1 MEIVISPAGFSDWS
15 GLLDLLRSAYAFMA
29 PRIDPPSSVLSLSAT
44 ELEQKARSEVLV
56 VALDASRILGCAFAA
71 VRQDC
76 VYVGKLA
83 VDESA
88 RRRGIARALM
98 AAVERIALEN
108 SKAYL
113 ELETRIEL
121 TENHATFAALGFTKV
136 AERAHPGFDRPTS
149 ITMRKPT
156 RT

>member
-1 MEIVISPAGFSDWS
+1 MEIVIAPEGFSDWS

-29 PRIDPPSSVLSLSAT
+29 LRIDPPSSVLTLSTAD
-44 ELEQKARSEVLV
+44 LEEKARSEVLV
-56 VALDASRILGCAFAA
+56 VALEASRILGCAFAA

-88 RRRGIARALM
+88 RRRGIARGLM
-98 AAVERIALEN
+98 AAVERIALAN
-108 SKAYL
+108 SKPTL

-121 TENHATFAALGFTKV
+121 TENHAT
-136 AERAHPGFDRPTS
+136 
-149 ITMRKPT
+149 
-156 RT
+156 